1 MMPTMMLGMD
11 AYTLLWVAIG
21 VLLCLILVV
30 TYMKLFVPRLKPP
43 RTQLMQNASQPK
55 DAYEASQ
62 QEYPA
67 QGLELPEKPSKSL
80 AQER

>member
-11 AYTLLWVAIG
+11 GYTLLWVAIG
-21 VLLCLILVV
+21 VLLCLILMV
-30 TYMKLFVPRLKPP
+30 TCMMLFVPRLKP
-43 RTQLMQNASQPK
+43 RRMQLMQNASQPK

-67 QGLELPEKPSKSL
+67 QDLEQPEMQSESL